1 MPLLIAIA
9 AVLLYLG
16 LAILLALISGQ
27 ILRRRGL

>member
-1 MPLLIAIA
+1 MSLLIAIA

-16 LAILLALISGQ
+16 LATLLAMISGQ